1 MVFCLGFGVFLQRGS
16 GSARVPVRALCEEE
30 SGLILGGWFGLG
42 GCVWGGVA
50 MVVSFC
56 MAWASV
62 LLGAGVLWSW
72 GFWGGLGLGEVG
84 LWGVLRC

>member
-1 MVFCLGFGVFLQRGS
+1 VFLQRGS
-16 GSARVPVRALCEEE
+16 GSARVPVRVLCEEE

-62 LLGAGVLWSW
+62 LLGD
-72 GFWGGLGLGEVG
+72 
-84 LWGVLRC
+84 WGVVVLGILGWAWSGGGGIVGSFEVLSVCGDF